1 MAKEPPVQ
9 GPTRKDYEEEQER
22 RKRAA
27 KEIEER
33 IRNVRERQASEE
45 RHKESVERGTTPAQ
59 IRKWKKEEP
68 YKQHGTFQ
76 ETARERAKEY
86 DPRTAKGRARILEAG
101 TQSGKRAYA
110 AMEAGAEGMERT
122 LPPGRAPKGSKSV
135 GKIRAARQ
143 GRQPRSSGGGG
154 GSITGLDFHNTPDF
168 SGISGN
174 SKEKRHFAGYSMD
187 FGKLPDFSGGGKGGL
202 PDFGQLD
209 NILGTKKKR
218 R

>member
-1 MAKEPPVQ
+1 MAQPPEQ
-9 GPTRKDYEEEQER
+9 GPTRKDYEQEQER
-22 RKRAA
+22 KRRAA

-45 RHKESVERGTTPAQ
+45 RHRESEERGTTPAQ

-68 YKQHGTFQ
+68 YKQHRTFQ
-76 ETARERAKEY
+76 ETVKARAKEY

-101 TQSGKRAYA
+101 TQAGKRAYA
-110 AMEAGAEGMERT
+110 AMETGAEGMERT
-122 LPPGRAPKGSKSV
+122 LPPGRGAKPKRVGRIQNLQGGKS
-135 GKIRAARQ
+135 
-143 GRQPRSSGGGG
+143 
-154 GSITGLDFHNTPDF
+154 SITGLDFHNTPDF

-202 PDFGQLD
+202 PDFSQLD
-209 NILGTKKKR
+209 NIMGTKKKR